1 MKRFFLAFAIVLGA
15 AFTVKAQEGDI
26 PEIFFKRTIGIV
38 GVPADTLAERMNK
51 WLATNELTAYGY
63 KHIIGADEILRKPR
77 SEKSVY
83 CSIDAPNYFRGK
95 EEAYIVFLLTVRTFR
110 YGASVIMDEIN
121 CMRNPILPHFYGL
134 NGVLF
139 RECYDYRH
147 YIAGVKLL
155 DYLSDLFSE
164 QCSSLEAYLK
174 R

>member
-1 MKRFFLAFAIVLGA
+1 MKRFFLAFAILLGA
-15 AFTVKAQEGDI
+15 VFTAKAQEEDI

-63 KHIIGADEILRKPR
+63 KHIIGTDEILRKPR

-95 EEAYIVFLLTVRTFR
+95 EDAYIVFLLTVRTFR

-121 CMRNPILPHFYGL
+121 CMRNPILPHFYGR